1 MENNIR
7 KNFILNTFGSTLY
20 SITSLFFMIIVTRIN
35 GLDESGIFTFAF
47 SAACLFWVIGVYSG
61 RIYQVTERN
70 KKITDSDYIYTKI
83 ITCIAMVLISIL
95 YLILKGYNTYKFTVI
110 LLLIIYKTV
119 NAFAEVIYAIMQKK
133 EELYKVGISLLIKAV
148 LETILFLII
157 DIITKNLIYSSISL
171 IMSETII
178 LIFYDLKVL
187 KSYNFKLSK
196 FKTKNSITI
205 LKYGLPVFVFT
216 ILTQYIINAS
226 KYAIDNNLTD
236 KAQSIYGML
245 SMVATLTVMLSQLIL
260 HPYINSMNEDLKNNN
275 TNIFNKKVIKIC
287 LLIIALGIIECLL
300 GYLFGTW
307 FLGGIYNVDLHKYNM
322 LLLIIVIGSALYS
335 LVSILSNAL
344 IAMRENISQSVVFIF
359 VSIILYF
366 LSNYIVK
373 KYGIIGAG
381 YAYLSAMTML
391 LVMFIIL
398 YITKLKKLDGDKN
411 ES

>member
-95 YLILKGYNTYKFTVI
+95 YLILKGYNAYKFTVI